1 MTLHAVGRRA
11 GATLVAIG
19 AVVVLL
25 WVASPA
31 SASSSATVFTGGGSG
46 PTADIAIRRAIQD
59 AKTSASASGLFNCTV
74 VGEPQVFPTPNDP
87 FGRFFRAMAD
97 VSCT

>member
-1 MTLHAVGRRA
+1 MTLHGVVRRA
-11 GATLVAIG
+11 GAALVAIG

-31 SASSSATVFTGGGSG
+31 SASSSVMVFTGGGYG
-46 PTADIAIRRAIQD
+46 PTADIAIRRAIED
-59 AKTSASASGLFNCTV
+59 AKTSASAYSLFNCTV
-74 VGEPQVFPTPNDP
+74 VGTPQLFPTPNDP

>member
-25 WVASPA
+25 WVASSA
-31 SASSSATVFTGGGSG
+31 SASSSGMVFTGGGAG
-46 PTADIAIRRAIQD
+46 PTADVAIRRAIED
-59 AKTSASASGLFNCTV
+59 AKISASASGLFNCTV
-74 VGEPQVFPTPNDP
+74 VGTPQLFPTPDDP